1 LHQTRLDLETKA
13 GHASLVLI
21 DSRLALLGGVIGLGE
36 EHAVIASG
44 LLILA
49 DAAGLYMCMTGSV
62 MIFADI
68 GVGKPSYLGLV
79 GLGRLRLGLCRGGGS
94 FLYWQ
99 MG

>member
-1 LHQTRLDLETKA
+1 MHQTRLDFETKA

-36 EHAVIASG
+36 EHAVIAGG

-62 MIFADI
+62 FVFAD
-68 GVGKPSYLGLV
+68 VG
-79 GLGRLRLGLCRGGGS
+79 
-94 FLYWQ
+94 W
-99 MG
+99 